1 MHSCLHAAS
10 TIDAPAILI
19 TVARVEGSAPRE
31 VGAKMLVTLDE
42 QFDTIGGGHLEFC
55 AIQKAREILQTP
67 AAQFEDEV
75 APHYQRFALGPSLGQ
90 CCGGVVYLL
99 FETLTPQLREELQII
114 QQRWLARM
122 DSTRYV
128 CLDAGERAL
137 ADELGDPVIGH
148 IPCVTDAK
156 EIESGIYQ
164 DQFQRRWLVDVIRA
178 HRQHL
183 MLFGAGHVGTALVK
197 LLADLPCY
205 VTWVDER
212 DAMFPANVPAN
223 VQMEQTDT
231 PESLIAQAPSHTS
244 YLVMTH
250 SHALDQRL
258 SEAILRK
265 QAFTWF
271 GLIGSRSKRM
281 QFESRLRPRGIPASR
296 LTKMICPIGLPDIT
310 GKAPAVIAL
319 SVAAQLVQVWEAA
332 NKNLTAETQRSQISV
347 EEMRVASD
355 SSVPSAYS
363 APPR

>member
-1 MHSCLHAAS
+1 MYSWLHAAI

-19 TVARVEGSAPRE
+19 TVARVDGSAPRE
-31 VGAKMLVTLDE
+31 VGAKMLVTLDA

-55 AIQKAREILQTP
+55 AIQKAREMLLTP
-67 AAQFEDEV
+67 AAQFKDEV

-99 FETLTPQLREELQII
+99 FETMTSQLCEELQTV

-122 DSTRYV
+122 DSKRYV
-128 CLDAGERAL
+128 CLDASERAL
-137 ADELGDPVIGH
+137 ADEHGEVVIGH
-148 IPCVTDAK
+148 VPHIA
-156 EIESGIYQ
+156 EANEFESGIYH
-164 DQFQRRWLVDVIRA
+164 DQLQRRWFVDVIRA

-183 MLFGAGHVGTALVK
+183 MLFGAGHVGAAIVK

-212 DAMFPANVPAN
+212 DAIFPADLPAN
-223 VQMEQTDT
+223 VQVEQTDT
-231 PESLIAQAPSHTS
+231 PESLIAQAPSNTS

-250 SHALDQRL
+250 SHALDQHL

-265 QAFTWF
+265 QSFTWF

-281 QFESRLRPRGIPASR
+281 QFESRLRARGIPASR